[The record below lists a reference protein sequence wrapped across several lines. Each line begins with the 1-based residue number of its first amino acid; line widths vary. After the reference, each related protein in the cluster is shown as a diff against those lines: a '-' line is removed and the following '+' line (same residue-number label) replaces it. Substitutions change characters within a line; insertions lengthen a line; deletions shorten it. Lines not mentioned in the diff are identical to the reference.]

1 MSPPSRACRARRMS
15 STENTAPWYT
25 VSRSSTVTGR
35 LMSMMSPFCSMS
47 HPRTVH
53 LIDNVHGSV
62 FIRFQYTCGRS
73 PVARSTACGTSSS
86 A

>member
-1 MSPPSRACRARRMS
+1 MS

-53 LIDNVHGSV
+53 LIDSVHGSV

-73 PVARSTACGTSSS
+73 PVACSTACGTSSS